1 MSDVF
6 ISYARSTETQA
17 QAAAEAL
24 RGLGYSVWLDDQL
37 PAHRAYTHV
46 IAEELTAAKATLVI
60 WSADAAKSEWVM
72 SEANRARE
80 ARKLVQLTV
89 DGARL
94 PMPFDQIQ
102 CADLLHWDLEAAGWR
117 KVVASIADLV
127 GGPAST
133 PTTQAPLPRPSK
145 PSVAVM
151 PFVNPSGDPEQ
162 EYFADGMVVEI
173 TNALCRFKSLF
184 VIASSSSLTFKGKA
198 VGAQAAAKQLGV
210 RYVLEGSVRKAGNR
224 IRIAVELIDA
234 DNGVQ
239 IWSQRFDDTL
249 EDVFDLQDKVAL
261 AVAGVIVPTVK
272 EAEIRRAERLTE
284 NLTSYDLFM
293 RSWPLSIVAT
303 AGELQEALNLLDRA
317 IALDPSYGPAL
328 SRAAMGYRNRYQFGW
343 SDDPEHDRRH
353 AIDLAHRALAA
364 TTDDADVLVGAGSV
378 LGRLGGDLVAAVA
391 LVDRALALN
400 PGSSSAWFSSGRL
413 RVNMGDAELG
423 AQHIETSMRLDP
435 LSRLRAAQLQALGL
449 ARFAQQRFS
458 EALALVQESAQLAPE
473 YRYTQLLLAACQGQ
487 LGHGQAARAAL
498 ARARASNPGV
508 DVLAFA
514 NQSLHLAA
522 QRQLLLDGLAV
533 AEGKSPADDA
543 G

>member
-6 ISYARSTETQA
+6 ISYARSTEKQA

-46 IAEELTAAKATLVI
+46 IAEQLAAAKAALVI

-89 DGARL
+89 DDAGL

-102 CADLLHWDLEAAGWR
+102 CADLRDWNLEAAGWR
-117 KVVASIADLV
+117 KVVTSIADLA
-127 GGPAST
+127 GGLAPV
-133 PTTQAPLPRPSK
+133 PTTNALPPPSK
-145 PSVAVM
+145 PSIAIM
-151 PFVNPSGDPEQ
+151 PFANLSGDPEQ
-162 EYFADGMVVEI
+162 EYFADGMVAEV
-173 TNALCRFKSLF
+173 TNALSRSKSLF
-184 VIASSSSLTFKGKA
+184 VIASSSALTFKGKA
-198 VGAQAAAKQLGV
+198 VGAQEAAKQLGV
-210 RYVLEGSVRKAGNR
+210 RYVLEGSVRRAGNR
-224 IRIAVELIDA
+224 IRIAVQLIDA
-234 DNGVQ
+234 NNGVQ

-249 EDVFDLQDKVAL
+249 QDLFDLQDKVAL

-272 EAEIRRAERLTE
+272 EAEIRRAARLTE
-284 NLTSYDLFM
+284 NLTSYDLFL
-293 RSWPLSIVAT
+293 RSWPFSIVKT

-317 IALDPSYGPAL
+317 IALDPNYGPAL

-364 TTDDADVLVGAGSV
+364 TRDDADVLVGAGSV
-378 LGRLGGDLVAAVA
+378 LGRLGGDPAAAMA

-413 RVNMGDAELG
+413 RVNMGDAEIG
-423 AQHIETSMRLDP
+423 GQHIETSMRLDP
-435 LSRLRAAQLQALGL
+435 LSSLRAAQLQGLGL
-449 ARFAQQRFS
+449 ARFAQKRFV
-458 EALALVQESAQLAPE
+458 EALALFQESAQLAPE
-473 YRYTQLLLAACQGQ
+473 YRYTELLLAACQGQ
-487 LGHGQAARAAL
+487 LGHGQAARDAL
-498 ARARASNPGV
+498 ARARAINPGV
-508 DVLAFA
+508 EVQAFA
-514 NQSLHLAA
+514 DQSLHIAA
-522 QRQLLLDGLAV
+522 QRQLLLDGIAV
-533 AEGKSPADDA
+533 AESKSPADYA